1 MNQEIICRI
10 GEFLVSHS
18 DFKYDPCDRTAVL
31 IHVLVIIVGTISIPL
46 IVRKFRQRSQEA
58 QLNDINSSTSSP
70 PNIRPISD
78 TNNIIRGLLFIVFCG
93 LILGYVGIA
102 PSSFGVAE
110 LIGIAAVVGCVS
122 LPLQFENTWF
132 NRLRSF
138 LFFGG
143 FLTIIISTSA
153 ASSTGFN
160 SFAAWIMVISFW
172 SVLGMGKMNLSAFNT
187 LQSGLLLSI
196 SALLSLGIGYLA
208 SFYFTF

>member
-18 DFKYDPCDRTAVL
+18 DFKYNPCDQTAVV
-31 IHVLVIIVGTISIPL
+31 IHLLVIIVGTISSLL
-46 IVRKFRQRSQEA
+46 IVRKFPQRSQEA
-58 QLNDINSSTSSP
+58 QLNDINPSTSP
-70 PNIRPISD
+70 PPSIRPISD
-78 TNNIIRGLLFIVFCG
+78 TNNIIRGVLFIVFCG
-93 LILGYVGIA
+93 LVLGYVGIA
-102 PSSFGVAE
+102 PSYYGIAE
-110 LIGIAAVVGCVS
+110 LIGIIALIVHIS

-132 NRLRSF
+132 NRLRLF

-143 FLTIIISTSA
+143 FTTIIVSTSA

-160 SFAAWIMVISFW
+160 SFAAWIIVISFW

-187 LQSGLLLSI
+187 LQSRILLSI

>member
-31 IHVLVIIVGTISIPL
+31 IHLLVIIVGTISIPL

-58 QLNDINSSTSSP
+58 QLNDVSSSIPQNT
-70 PNIRPISD
+70 RPISGSLN
-78 TNNIIRGLLFIVFCG
+78 TIIVLSFIILCGLL
-93 LILGYVGIA
+93 LGYGGIA
-102 PSSFGVAE
+102 PSWFGAAE
-110 LIGIAAVVGCVS
+110 SIGIVAIIGCVS

-132 NRLRSF
+132 NRLRSA

-143 FLTIIISTSA
+143 FSIILISTSA
-153 ASSTGFN
+153 ANSIGFN
-160 SFAAWIMVISFW
+160 SFAAWIMVISLW
-172 SVLGMGKMNLSAFNT
+172 SVLGMGKMNLSALNKW
-187 LQSGLLLSI
+187 QSGLLLSM